1 MRALVHLFSS
11 CSFTI
16 YHLHIVR
23 VGTLEKRLAEKLTE
37 NEDLQLQLNKSR
49 EALQDAVSSKEDLQK
64 KAQSSLRYASET
76 RKLTSED
83 LGQLE
88 HAQTKIFALE
98 EELVRLRRKAHV
110 EQSNEVGHHL
120 TSRQVHLHHFKT
132 MYVQISALGH
142 QISTQRARISELES
156 DIAEYERRLKRINAD
171 RGGPRSLRESED
183 QYLKEER
190 LRDDLDLVRRQ
201 KLELEAALLER
212 DARAIESKFD
222 LEASELEIGR
232 LKRRVKELESS
243 YKALSSLSQGSTAR
257 ANSGSSAMNAVSSR
271 GKREEEL
278 EGIVEAM
285 KRVVDKLK
293 ADNDRLKKT
302 AAAAELGSDE
312 RKTGGDFDR
321 KLQSEKKRA
330 DRLEEEKSSLMEKL
344 KGHEE
349 NSQKIVQ
356 RQQQVAML
364 RRQLKTKE
372 EEMQSTRE
380 QLEAAIVERETLR
393 GRMAGL
399 QGRVDELGSALLKQ
413 QGSTN
418 QKSLGTAPTV
428 KLEQLQ
434 RDLAESRSDKAAL
447 QREIDSLRS
456 QVDDLRRLGPSA
468 SGAELLSEAKRLRE
482 ENTKLRRE
490 LSAFDLDFFEEIEN
504 LKYAHAE
511 AIRKLRLYE
520 SSGPVTDSGRGTSL
534 GR

>member
-1 MRALVHLFSS
+1 MTHS
-11 CSFTI
+11 I
-16 YHLHIVR
+16 III
-23 VGTLEKRLAEKLTE
+23 
-37 NEDLQLQLNKSR
+37 
-49 EALQDAVSSKEDLQK
+49 
-64 KAQSSLRYASET
+64 SL
-76 RKLTSED
+76 K
-83 LGQLE
+83 QC
-88 HAQTKIFALE
+88 
-98 EELVRLRRKAHV
+98 
-110 EQSNEVGHHL
+110 HHE
-120 TSRQVHLHHFKT
+120 
-132 MYVQISALGH
+132 QISALGH
-142 QISTQRARISELES
+142 QISTQRARISELEA
-156 DIAEYERRLKRINAD
+156 DIAEYERRLKRGNAD
-171 RGGPRSLRESED
+171 RGGGGPRSLRESED
-183 QYLKEER
+183 QYLREER

-212 DARAIESKFD
+212 DARAIESRFD

-243 YKALSSLSQGSTAR
+243 YKALSSLSQGSTPAR
-257 ANSGSSAMNAVSSR
+257 ANSGSSTMNAVGAR

-293 ADNDRLKKT
+293 AENDRLKKT
-302 AAAAELGSDE
+302 AAGDLGSDE
-312 RKTGGDFDR
+312 RKTGDVDR
-321 KLQSEKKRA
+321 KMQSEKKRA
-330 DRLEEEKSSLMEKL
+330 DRLEEEKRSLMEKL

-356 RQQQVAML
+356 RQQQLAML
-364 RRQLKTKE
+364 RRQMKVKE
-372 EEMQSTRE
+372 EETQSTRE

-393 GRMAGL
+393 GRMSGL
-399 QGRVDELGSALLKQ
+399 QGRVDELESALLKQ
-413 QGSTN
+413 QSSTN
-418 QKSLGTAPTV
+418 QKSLGAAPTM

-434 RDLAESRSDKAAL
+434 RELAESRSDRTAL
-447 QREIDSLRS
+447 QRENDSLRS
-456 QVDDLRRLGPSA
+456 QADDLRRLGPSA

-520 SSGPVTDSGRGTSL
+520 SGGPGRDGGRGTSL

>member
-1 MRALVHLFSS
+1 MAIIAYLI
-11 CSFTI
+11 SF
-16 YHLHIVR
+16 H
-23 VGTLEKRLAEKLTE
+23 
-37 NEDLQLQLNKSR
+37 
-49 EALQDAVSSKEDLQK
+49 
-64 KAQSSLRYASET
+64 
-76 RKLTSED
+76 
-83 LGQLE
+83 
-88 HAQTKIFALE
+88 
-98 EELVRLRRKAHV
+98 
-110 EQSNEVGHHL
+110 
-120 TSRQVHLHHFKT
+120 T
-132 MYVQISALGH
+132 MTVQISALGH
-142 QISTQRARISELES
+142 QISTQRARISELEA
-156 DIAEYERRLKRINAD
+156 DIAECERRLKRSNADD
-171 RGGPRSLRESED
+171 RGGQGPRSALRESED
-183 QYLKEER
+183 QYLREER
-190 LRDDLDLVRRQ
+190 LRDDVDLIRRQ

-257 ANSGSSAMNAVSSR
+257 ANSGSSAMNSR

-293 ADNDRLKKT
+293 ADNDRLKRT
-302 AAAAELGSDE
+302 AHGDLGSDE
-312 RKTGGDFDR
+312 RKTGDFDR

-364 RRQLKTKE
+364 RRQVKAKE
-372 EEMQSTRE
+372 EDMQSTRE
-380 QLEAAIVERETLR
+380 QLEAVIVERETLK
-393 GRMAGL
+393 GRMSGL
-399 QGRVDELGSALLKQ
+399 QGRIDELESALLKQQQQ

-418 QKSLGTAPTV
+418 QKSLGAAPTV
-428 KLEQLQ
+428 KLDQLQ
-434 RDLAESRSDKAAL
+434 RELAASRSDKAAL
-447 QREIDSLRS
+447 QRENDSLRN
-456 QVDDLRRLGPSA
+456 QADDLRRLGPSA
-468 SGAELLSEAKRLRE
+468 SGAELLSESKRLRE

-520 SSGPVTDSGRGTSL
+520 SGGSVGLTADGGRGTSL

>member
-1 MRALVHLFSS
+1 MR
-11 CSFTI
+11 
-16 YHLHIVR
+16 
-23 VGTLEKRLAEKLTE
+23 
-37 NEDLQLQLNKSR
+37 
-49 EALQDAVSSKEDLQK
+49 
-64 KAQSSLRYASET
+64 
-76 RKLTSED
+76 
-83 LGQLE
+83 
-88 HAQTKIFALE
+88 
-98 EELVRLRRKAHV
+98 
-110 EQSNEVGHHL
+110 
-120 TSRQVHLHHFKT
+120 
-132 MYVQISALGH
+132 
-142 QISTQRARISELES
+142 
-156 DIAEYERRLKRINAD
+156 
-171 RGGPRSLRESED
+171 
-183 QYLKEER
+183 EER

-212 DARAIESKFD
+212 DARAIESRFD

-243 YKALSSLSQGSTAR
+243 YKALSSLSQGSTPAR
-257 ANSGSSAMNAVSSR
+257 ANSGSSTMNAVGAR

-293 ADNDRLKKT
+293 AENDRLKKT
-302 AAAAELGSDE
+302 AAGDLGSDE
-312 RKTGGDFDR
+312 RKTGDVDR
-321 KLQSEKKRA
+321 KMQSEKKRA
-330 DRLEEEKSSLMEKL
+330 DRLEEEKRSLMEKL

-356 RQQQVAML
+356 RQQQLAML
-364 RRQLKTKE
+364 RRQMKVKE
-372 EEMQSTRE
+372 EETQSTRE

-393 GRMAGL
+393 GRMSGL
-399 QGRVDELGSALLKQ
+399 QGRVDELESALLKQ
-413 QGSTN
+413 QSSTN
-418 QKSLGTAPTV
+418 QKSLGAAPTM

-434 RDLAESRSDKAAL
+434 RELAESRSDRTAL
-447 QREIDSLRS
+447 QRENDSLRS
-456 QVDDLRRLGPSA
+456 QADDLRRLGPSA

-520 SSGPVTDSGRGTSL
+520 SGGPGRDGGRGTSL